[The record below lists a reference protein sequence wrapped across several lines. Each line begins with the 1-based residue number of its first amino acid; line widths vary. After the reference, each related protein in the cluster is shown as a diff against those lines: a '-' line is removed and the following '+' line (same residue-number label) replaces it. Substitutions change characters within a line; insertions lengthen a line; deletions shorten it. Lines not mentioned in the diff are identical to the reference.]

1 MIRAGMIVPAEDAGV
16 VGEYVAEELA
26 ELVFRA
32 MMAARP
38 GSSSPPQSE
47 LEEDARR
54 ACEGA

>member
-38 GSSSPPQSE
+38 GSS
-47 LEEDARR
+47 
-54 ACEGA
+54 